1 MSGQV
6 SVTVNSYRKLA
17 FRPLVWFSSS
27 QLNTV
32 FIGLRNSQEL
42 VVSPFLLALSS
53 WHWEFLVRKGVKAVV
68 RKLDE

>member
-42 VVSPFLLALSS
+42 VVSPFPFPAGSQQLALGISCS
-53 WHWEFLVRKGVKAVV
+53 QGGKGSCQKT
-68 RKLDE
+68 